1 GNTDGPADISW
12 NSGFNGD
19 DGAPA
24 EVIALRKR
32 QAKNLLCVLLLANGT
47 PMLRAGDEFLQTQN
61 GNNNPYNQD
70 NATTWLDWNRLES
83 HADVFRFTR
92 LMIAFRKAH
101 PSLCRSRFW
110 REDVRWYGVGPA
122 VDLSDDSRSL
132 AFCLSGASQGDDDLY
147 VMANAYGAALEFTIQ
162 PGAAGSD
169 RAQAAGGV
177 RNLGAPGLVIEGR
190 IHRGA
195 HPRHHPGHLSLSPGA
210 RDRQQVIAQATTRL
224 ATRRAH
230 SPRSVGSSRSRN
242 QSP

>member
-1 GNTDGPADISW
+1 M
-12 NSGFNGD
+12 
-19 DGAPA
+19 
-24 EVIALRKR
+24 RKR
-32 QAKNLLCVLLLANGT
+32 QAKNLLCLLFLANGT

-122 VDLSDDSRSL
+122 ADLSDDSRSL

-147 VMANAYGAALEFTIQ
+147 VMVNAYGAALEFTIQ
-162 PGAAGSD
+162 TGAASEWQRIVDTGCVSPD
-169 RAQAAGGV
+169 DFREPPGV
-177 RNLGAPGLVIEGR
+177 VALT
-190 IHRGA
+190 
-195 HPRHHPGHLSLSPGA
+195 SA
-210 RDRQQVIAQATTRL
+210 RYVVG
-224 ATRRAH
+224 
-230 SPRSVGSSRSRN
+230 PRSVVVLLRPRRG
-242 QSP
+242 